1 MREANNLCSFYR
13 ITQEEPKFDKLN
25 VCSKVMMNK
34 INLEMYADIIKS
46 GGGELYA
53 QKKTELRF
61 CLIHASLQYL
71 SLTEKAKI
79 KNESRYRANIHWRVS
94 TMKDF
99 I

>member
-46 GGGELYA
+46 GGGNYMPR
-53 QKKTELRF
+53 KR
-61 CLIHASLQYL
+61 L
-71 SLTEKAKI
+71 S
-79 KNESRYRANIHWRVS
+79 
-94 TMKDF
+94 
-99 I
+99 